1 MTDTL
6 LLGPVSFQGFELPG
20 RIGFGG
26 RQILAVHVLPGG
38 ARVIDAMGRDD
49 ADIAWTGAFSGP
61 DAADRARMLDA
72 MRVAGSVLP
81 LAWDAFCYLVVIR
94 AFEAAYEQSFWVPY
108 RISCTVVA
116 DQAQSPGS
124 VAVSLATS
132 LLGDLASAVLDG
144 VDTAAAVAALGVI
157 GATSP
162 GTSGYAAAQSAVG
175 QVSATIGAGM
185 DTSGAALLAAPDPA
199 TAATAAGSLATLAD
213 ANGYVG
219 RTLANLNNAET

>member
-1 MTDTL
+1 MTDVL

-26 RQILAVHVLPGG
+26 KQILAVHVLPGG

-49 ADIAWTGAFSGP
+49 ADIAWSGAFSGS
-61 DAADRARMLDA
+61 DAADRARLLDA
-72 MRVAGSVLP
+72 MRVSGSVLP

-116 DQAQSPGS
+116 DRAQSPAS

-132 LLGDLASAVLDG
+132 LLGDLASAAADG
-144 VDTAAAVAALGVI
+144 VDASAAVAALAVT
-157 GATSP
+157 GATAP
-162 GTSGYAAAQSAVG
+162 GTAGYATALSAVG
-175 QVSATIGAGM
+175 QVSSTIAAGM
-185 DTSGAALLAAPDPA
+185 ASSGTALLAAPDPG

-219 RTLANLNNAET
+219 RTLANLNNAES